1 MGKIEM
7 FKKGNF
13 GRSRSSVAGV
23 ANQEGLFASP
33 RQRKVTEIIEE
44 VETEQ
49 ERGPRPRRR
58 SRGRR
63 QDTGSASTTVVEE
76 AVVPRVTLP
85 DSLTVRELATM
96 LEASPI
102 DVIKVLMAN
111 GVLANI
117 NQPIDFD
124 TAAVVATEMGFEV
137 KQEQPA
143 QEEPVEE
150 VTKPEVQRP
159 RDDFYVG
166 ESEENLVQRP
176 PIVTVLGHVD
186 HGKTTLLDAIRKTNV
201 VASEAGGIT
210 QRIGAYQVVYG
221 GQKIT
226 FIDTP
231 GHEAFTAMR
240 ARGARATDIAVLVVA
255 ANDGVMPQTLE
266 AIDHARAARVPI
278 IVALNKVDRADANPE
293 RVKQQLADVGLTADD
308 WGGDTMVVPVSALR
322 GEGIEEILESI
333 LLQAEECHCRAN
345 PHALAAG
352 TVVESTM
359 DRSRGP
365 LGTFLVQNGTLRI
378 GDVVIVG
385 TTWGRVRAMFD
396 ENGRSLREAP
406 PSTPVQV
413 MGLAEVPEAGAVFRV
428 VADEREAKEIIA
440 SRLEGQRTASAER
453 KPVTLEELMGRLQAG
468 ETEELNLILKTD
480 AQGSIEPIVTSLE
493 RLQDEEH
500 KLRVLHAAPGNV
512 SESDVNLAVASQ
524 AVIIGF
530 NVSVEA
536 TARRLAETEAVEIR
550 LYDVIYHL
558 IEDIDRTLQGLGEP
572 TYEAVTVGK
581 AEVRQVFHVR
591 SGVVAGCYVTSGRL
605 LRNGKIRVIRGGNT
619 IWDGGI
625 ASLRR
630 FTEDVRE
637 VREGFE
643 CGIVLDGFSDAQVGD
658 ILENYVMRPSR

>member
-1 MGKIEM
+1 MRKMEASG
-7 FKKGNF
+7 KGNLGG
-13 GRSRSSVAGV
+13 GRTPAAGV
-23 ANQEGLFASP
+23 AGRGGLLASP
-33 RQRKVTEIIEE
+33 RQSKATEVIEQ

-49 ERGPRPRRR
+49 ERGPRSRRR
-58 SRGRR
+58 SRSRR
-63 QDTGSASTTVVEE
+63 TDSGSARP
-76 AVVPRVTLP
+76 AVVGEVAVPTVILP
-85 DSLTVRELATM
+85 DSITVRGLANL

-124 TAAVVATEMGFEV
+124 TAAVVATEMGFEA
-137 KQEQPA
+137 KQELRI
-143 QEEPVEE
+143 EEE
-150 VTKPEVQRP
+150 VIEEEAVPEEHRP

-166 ESEENLVQRP
+166 EAAESMVQRP

-186 HGKTTLLDAIRKTNV
+186 HGKTTLLDSIRKTKV

-210 QRIGAYQVVYG
+210 QRIGAYQVTYG
-221 GQKIT
+221 GQRIT

-255 ANDGVMPQTLE
+255 ANDGVMPQTME

-278 IVALNKVDRADANPE
+278 IVALNKIDRADANPE
-293 RVKQQLADVGLTADD
+293 RVKQQLADVGLIADD

-333 LLQAEECHCRAN
+333 VLQAEGCRCRAN
-345 PHALAAG
+345 PSAPAAG
-352 TVVESTM
+352 MVVESVM

-365 LGTFLVQNGTLRI
+365 LGTFLVQNGTLRG
-378 GDVVIVG
+378 GDVVVVG

-396 ENGRSLREAP
+396 ETGRTVREAP

-413 MGLAEVPEAGAVFRV
+413 MGLAEIPEAGAVFRV
-428 VADEREAKEIIA
+428 VHDEREAKELIEGK
-440 SRLEGQRTASAER
+440 LESQRSAQAER
-453 KPVTLEELMGRLQAG
+453 KQISLEELMARLQAG

-480 AQGSIEPIVTSLE
+480 AQGSIEPIVMSLE

-500 KLRVLHAAPGNV
+500 KLRILHAAPGNV

-524 AVIIGF
+524 AVIIAF
-530 NVSVEA
+530 NVSVETA
-536 TARRLAETEAVEIR
+536 ARRIAEAEGVEIR
-550 LYDVIYHL
+550 PYDVIYHL
-558 IEDIDRTLQGLGEP
+558 IEEIDRTLQGLGEP
-572 TYEAVTVGK
+572 TYEAVTLGR
-581 AEVRQVFHVR
+581 AEVRQVFRVR
-591 SGVVAGCYVTSGRL
+591 NSSIAGCYVTSGRL
-605 LRNGKIRVIRGGNT
+605 LRNGKMRVIRGGVAV
-619 IWDGGI
+619 WDGGM

-643 CGIVLDGFSDAQVGD
+643 CGAALDGFADVQVGD
-658 ILENYVMRPSR
+658 VLESYVMRLVQ